1 MFGRVL
7 LFVLCL
13 AAQVYAIDYDTLF
26 YGNIEDAQISWD
38 DDATQYSVSRRNY
51 GGATGIT
58 IFEGSD
64 RKSRAW
70 FRFSSAGLA
79 QVPDT
84 NKVIGA
90 KLYVKTTFASLPYYL
105 KVYGVPNDQNC
116 VEGSLTGSALNYG
129 HPGMTW
135 FSPNQPAYPDT
146 ATGTLPSRFD
156 WRDSNF
162 VSTIKNQGSWGAC
175 WAFAVLAQVES
186 AMKKIATYTVT
197 VNSEDGTGADQ
208 VNAPMLTP
216 SPEVTATGWEA
227 RPIPAWLLNKWY
239 RTTGFDNGFIF
250 TPDSGNVRINT
261 TENASNKPRIFI
273 NCTTIDKTTGL
284 VTENTAQI
292 TGTTNLFD
300 TQISAANPTTNY
312 GTLDTAI
319 INSTNFYL
327 LRVDSLRNVL
337 NTFFDGVNDT
347 VGEFLSATCSLYIGA
362 KYSNASVRAH
372 QLLKSKFVEG
382 EATYNVWKTNYEW
395 GTAGALK
402 YDQLDLSEQQFVTCV
417 PGTDT
422 ANGGS
427 PESAID
433 YFMVDSMLTERA
445 FPYKVP
451 GTFFCPDTFG
461 DAYATIIKWA
471 WRIPVA
477 TERALKQA
485 ILIQPLTG
493 VHQVNSSF
501 NGYVYSTSNT
511 CWWSNTGTIGDH
523 AIELIGWDDTDSCDS
538 DGGVGTW
545 LIKNQYGA
553 GWGQD
558 GFAYVS
564 KNDYT
569 NFTNTLSTNSTS
581 APLVISMTATV
592 PRWSSDGMG
601 TGVELTASPVSQT
614 STVPASSWVAID
626 IPAWVVR
633 AMINGNYSR
642 SLLIEAE
649 SESTT
654 GLTGGVIF
662 TSTEGATTADRPYLV
677 LTSIPQSQVN
687 TKIGNAAIGNSKIG
701 AQ

>member
-1 MFGRVL
+1 MIGKIL
-7 LFVLCL
+7 LILLCL
-13 AAQVYAIDYDTLF
+13 CPLAKAVDYDTLF
-26 YGNIEDAQISWD
+26 YGNIEDAQIGWD
-38 DDATQYSVSRRNY
+38 NSTTYNYSHRNY
-51 GGATGIT
+51 GGSTAIT
-58 IFEGSD
+58 VFEGST

-70 FRFSSAGLA
+70 FRFSAAGLA

-105 KVYGVPNDQNC
+105 KVYGVPNDKNA
-116 VEGSLTGSALNYG
+116 VEGTLTGGALDYG
-129 HPGMTW
+129 HPGISW
-135 FSPNQPAYPDT
+135 ISPNQPAYPDT

-197 VNSEDGTGADQ
+197 NNSEDGTGADQ

-216 SPEVTATGWEA
+216 SPEVTGTGWEA

-273 NCTTIDKTTGL
+273 NCTTIDKTTGF

-337 NTFFDGVNDT
+337 NTMFSGVNDT
-347 VGEFLSATCSLYIGA
+347 VGEFLSATCSLYVGA

-382 EATYNVWKTNYEW
+382 EATYNVWKTSYEW
-395 GTAGALK
+395 GTAGATK
-402 YDQLDLSEQQFVTCV
+402 YDQLDLSEQQFCACV
-417 PGTDT
+417 PGVDT
-422 ANGGS
+422 LNGGS
-427 PESAID
+427 VEKAID
-433 YFMVDSMLTERA
+433 YYLTDSILTERA

-451 GTFFCPDTFG
+451 GAFFCPDTFG
-461 DAYATIIKWA
+461 SAYGAAMKWA
-471 WRIPVA
+471 WRIPIA
-477 TERALKQA
+477 TERAFKQA
-485 ILIQPLTG
+485 ILLQPLTG
-493 VHQVNSSF
+493 VHQQSSSF
-501 NGYVYSTSNT
+501 NSYVFSTSNT
-511 CWWSNTGTIGDH
+511 CWWGNSSSTGNH
-523 AIELIGWDDTDSCDS
+523 AVEVIGWDDTDTCDL

-545 LIKNQYGA
+545 LIKNQYGST
-553 GWGQD
+553 WGQD

-564 KNDYT
+564 RNNYT
-569 NFTNTLSTNSTS
+569 DFAGNQSQTS
-581 APLVISMTATV
+581 GDAATLVISVTADVTL
-592 PRWSSDGMG
+592 WSTAGMG
-601 TGVELTASPVSQT
+601 EGVELTASPASQT
-614 STVPASSWVAID
+614 DDIPASSWVAID
-626 IPAWVVR
+626 IPAWVIR

-642 SLLIEAE
+642 SILLQAE
-649 SESTT
+649 SEAGVVGS
-654 GLTGGVIF
+654 GGVAF
-662 TSTEGATTADRPYLV
+662 SSTENATTADRPYLV
-677 LTSIPQSQVN
+677 LQSVPQSQVN
-687 TKIGNAAIGNSKIG
+687 TKIGNTSLGNTKVG